1 MPSSSST
8 AILKSSTENE
18 KEELLGDYH
27 SEENTNEIIQ
37 VTNSP
42 ANSKKQS
49 NIAKL
54 TSGSTLEEM
63 IRLRNLKTSQN
74 ITESVPVPSSEHVAE
89 IVGRQGCKIKA
100 LRAKTNTYIKTPIRG
115 EQPQFVITGRKEDV
129 ITAKREIQL
138 AADHFSQI
146 RARRGGSSGAHTP
159 VQGQLISSPCNTRQ
173 GTPTP
178 PINTP
183 SKSSNS
189 VSSSSSSS
197 ISLSPPI
204 VHKITTVL
212 QEISSSI
219 SPKLNDDS
227 VDNTESTTLIRQQ
240 NEQVVQLQPGQIIT
254 KVSVPYQVV
263 GLVVGPRGT
272 TIKRIQQNTNT
283 YIVTPSR
290 DSQPVF
296 AIQGLPD
303 NVAQAKIEIEN
314 YIQLRTN
321 NNTTPTPPGQHQ
333 LSNGYSSS
341 SSSSSSSTSDPTSY
355 FNNNNNSN
363 QVNSVGLSS
372 FQNNDYEF
380 FNNGLDIMD
389 ELKLTK
395 KSENLLQESS
405 IWSSPI
411 STTFAQ
417 SEDCLVNSIQQN
429 LNPNLNSINGIR
441 SSLSS
446 ASSTSSSA
454 SSSFSLA
461 KNDTTFQFFNN
472 QTESLNGLINGIESM
487 NIMSGYGSN
496 NTKSINDPFLS
507 TLNENSGY
515 SASSSLSSS
524 SSSNDNT
531 HSIFQ
536 QHENLFNNHNNCNS
550 NTHLISQE
558 AFNQDFNHLYPET
571 GAASFLT
578 NFQQQQQP
586 QYF

>member
-1 MPSSSST
+1 MPASSLPVEKDGEVH
-8 AILKSSTENE
+8 IENE
-18 KEELLGDYH
+18 VEVPETAPVKKE
-27 SEENTNEIIQ
+27 
-37 VTNSP
+37 
-42 ANSKKQS
+42 S

-146 RARRGGSSGAHTP
+146 RARRGGANTP
-159 VQGQLISSPCNTRQ
+159 IQTQQQLIPSPCNTRQ

-183 SKSSNS
+183 SKTNS

-197 ISLSPPI
+197 ISLSPPV
-204 VHKITTVL
+204 VHKLTAVL
-212 QEISSSI
+212 QDINNGSI
-219 SPKLNDDS
+219 SPKLADDIHS
-227 VDNTESTTLIRQQ
+227 DSGSDSTTLIRQQ
-240 NEQVVQLQPGQIIT
+240 SEQVIQLQPGQIIT
-254 KVSVPYQVV
+254 KVTVPYQVV

-296 AIQGLPD
+296 AIQGLPE
-303 NVAQAKIEIEN
+303 NVAQAKVEIEN

-321 NNTTPTPPGQHQ
+321 NNPTPT
-333 LSNGYSSS
+333 SMNVYSS
-341 SSSSSSSTSDPTSY
+341 SSSSSSSTSSTSDPAMY
-355 FNNNNNSN
+355 FNNTTNMLNSF
-363 QVNSVGLSS
+363 STG
-372 FQNNDYEF
+372 NDYEF
-380 FNNGLDIMD
+380 FSNGL
-389 ELKLTK
+389 ELTDDLKFMK
-395 KSENLLQESS
+395 KSDNNTLLQESS
-405 IWSSPI
+405 IWSSPA
-411 STTFAQ
+411 STFNTQ
-417 SEDCLVNSIQQN
+417 SDDSLVTSIQQN
-429 LNPNLNSINGIR
+429 LNPTLNSINGFR

-461 KNDTTFQFFNN
+461 KNDTFQFFNSAS
-472 QTESLNGLINGIESM
+472 QVDSLTGLINGIDSM
-487 NIMSGYGSN
+487 NIMSSYNGLG
-496 NTKSINDPFLS
+496 
-507 TLNENSGY
+507 TLNENF
-515 SASSSLSSS
+515 SASSSLSS

-536 QHENLFNNHNNCNS
+536 QSEHLFNNHTGGCSGLINQETLNN
-550 NTHLISQE
+550 E
-558 AFNQDFNHLYPET
+558 FNHLYPVT
-571 GAASFLT
+571 GGAT
-578 NFQQQQQP
+578 NFLSNFQQP

>member
-1 MPSSSST
+1 MPASTAVVVDTTQTVEFSKACEVGPAQTVSINELHSSS
-8 AILKSSTENE
+8 
-18 KEELLGDYH
+18 EEL
-27 SEENTNEIIQ
+27 NELTSAVQ
-37 VTNSP
+37 MP
-42 ANSKKQS
+42 AKKQS
-49 NIAKL
+49 NIDKL
-54 TSGSTLEEM
+54 TSGSTIEEM

-146 RARRGGSSGAHTP
+146 RARRGNGANTP
-159 VQGQLISSPCNTRQ
+159 IQGQQLIPSPCHTRQ

-183 SKSSNS
+183 NKINS

-197 ISLSPPI
+197 ISLSPPA
-204 VHKITTVL
+204 VHKINNL
-212 QEISSSI
+212 NQGMASSI
-219 SPKLNDDS
+219 SPKL
-227 VDNTESTTLIRQQ
+227 TEGVPDHLINSLDTNELHSSCTLIRQQ
-240 NEQVVQLQPGQIIT
+240 TEQVMQLQPGQIIT

-283 YIVTPSR
+283 YIITPSR

-321 NNTTPTPPGQHQ
+321 TTTGQSHPLGLQ
-333 LSNGYSSS
+333 TNNGYNSSS
-341 SSSSSSSTSDPTSY
+341 SSSSASSTSDPSPY
-355 FNNNNNSN
+355 FPSN
-363 QVNSVGLSS
+363 ANCGGGNVIGSFSS
-372 FQNNDYEF
+372 NDYEF
-380 FNNGLDIMD
+380 FTNGLELMD
-389 ELKLTK
+389 ELKLK
-395 KSENLLQESS
+395 NNALLQESS
-405 IWSSPI
+405 IWSSPAN
-411 STTFAQ
+411 TFGSQ
-417 SEDCLVNSIQQN
+417 SDDCLVNSIQQN
-429 LNPNLNSINGIR
+429 LNPTLNSLNGIR

-446 ASSTSSSA
+446 SSSTSSSA

-461 KNDTTFQFFNN
+461 KNDSTLQFFNP
-472 QTESLNGLINGIESM
+472 QSDSLSGLISGIESM
-487 NIMSGYGSN
+487 NIINYGAS
-496 NTKSINDPFLS
+496 LG
-507 TLNENSGY
+507 TLNENGSGY
-515 SASSSLSSS
+515 SASSSLSS

-536 QHENLFNNHNNCNS
+536 QHENLFNS
-550 NTHLISQE
+550 NQPLIG
-558 AFNQDFNHLYPET
+558 QDFLN
-571 GAASFLT
+571 
-578 NFQQQQQP
+578 NFQQQP

>member
-1 MPSSSST
+1 MPASTAVVVDTTQTVEFTKACEVGQAQAVSINELHSSS
-8 AILKSSTENE
+8 
-18 KEELLGDYH
+18 EEL
-27 SEENTNEIIQ
+27 NELTSAVQ
-37 VTNSP
+37 MP
-42 ANSKKQS
+42 PKKQS
-49 NIAKL
+49 NIDKL
-54 TSGSTLEEM
+54 TSGSTIEEM

-146 RARRGGSSGAHTP
+146 RARRGNGANTP
-159 VQGQLISSPCNTRQ
+159 IQGQQLIPSPCHTRQ

-183 SKSSNS
+183 GKTNS

-197 ISLSPPI
+197 ISLSPPS
-204 VHKITTVL
+204 VHKINTL
-212 QEISSSI
+212 NQGMASSI
-219 SPKLNDDS
+219 SPKL
-227 VDNTESTTLIRQQ
+227 TEGVPDHLINSLDTNELQSSCTLIRQQ
-240 NEQVVQLQPGQIIT
+240 TEQVMQLQPGQIIT

-283 YIVTPSR
+283 YIITPSR

-321 NNTTPTPPGQHQ
+321 TATGQAHPLGLQ
-333 LSNGYSSS
+333 TNNGYNSSS
-341 SSSSSSSTSDPTSY
+341 SSSSASSTSDPSSY
-355 FNNNNNSN
+355 FSSNSN
-363 QVNSVGLSS
+363 CGSGNVIGSFSS
-372 FQNNDYEF
+372 NDYEF
-380 FNNGLDIMD
+380 FTNGLELMD
-389 ELKLTK
+389 ELKLK
-395 KSENLLQESS
+395 NNALLQESS
-405 IWSSPI
+405 IWSSP
-411 STTFAQ
+411 TNTFGSQ
-417 SEDCLVNSIQQN
+417 SDDCLVNSIQQN
-429 LNPNLNSINGIR
+429 LNPTLNSLNGIR

-446 ASSTSSSA
+446 SSSTSSSA

-461 KNDTTFQFFNN
+461 KNDSTLQFFNS
-472 QTESLNGLINGIESM
+472 QSDSLSGLISGIESM
-487 NIMSGYGSN
+487 NIMNYGAS
-496 NTKSINDPFLS
+496 LG
-507 TLNENSGY
+507 TLNENSSGY
-515 SASSSLSSS
+515 SASSSLSS

-536 QHENLFNNHNNCNS
+536 QHENLFNQP
-550 NTHLISQE
+550 LIG
-558 AFNQDFNHLYPET
+558 QDFLN
-571 GAASFLT
+571 
-578 NFQQQQQP
+578 NFQQQP

>member
-1 MPSSSST
+1 MPTSSSVT
-8 AILKSSTENE
+8 VKPIEHE
-18 KEELLGDYH
+18 KEELGTI
-27 SEENTNEIIQ
+27 SGEEIVDAT
-37 VTNSP
+37 P
-42 ANSKKQS
+42 APVVNKKQS

-54 TSGSTLEEM
+54 TSGGSALEEM

-146 RARRGGSSGAHTP
+146 RARRGGSGAHTP
-159 VQGQLISSPCNTRQ
+159 IQGQQLISSPCNTRQ

-183 SKSSNS
+183 SKTNS

-204 VHKITTVL
+204 SHKITTVL
-212 QEISSSI
+212 HDISSSV
-219 SPKLNDDS
+219 SPKLSDDNDI
-227 VDNTESTTLIRQQ
+227 NLIESTTLIRQQ
-240 NEQVVQLQPGQIIT
+240 SEQIVQLQPGQIIT

-303 NVAQAKIEIEN
+303 NVAQAKCEIEN

-321 NNTTPTPPGQHQ
+321 TSAAPAPQQ
-333 LSNGYSSS
+333 SNGYCS
-341 SSSSSSSTSDPTSY
+341 SSSSSSSTSDPSSY
-355 FNNNNNSN
+355 FSNPNNVLN
-363 QVNSVGLSS
+363 S
-372 FQNNDYEF
+372 FQSNDYEF
-380 FNNGLDIMD
+380 FTNGLDIID
-389 ELKLTK
+389 DLKLSK
-395 KSENLLQESS
+395 KSESTLLQESS
-405 IWSSPI
+405 IWSSPVN
-411 STTFAQ
+411 TFTQ
-417 SEDCLVNSIQQN
+417 SDDCLVNSIQQN
-429 LNPNLNSINGIR
+429 LNPTLNSINGVR

-461 KNDTTFQFFNN
+461 KNDNTFQFFNS
-472 QTESLNGLINGIESM
+472 QSDSLSGLINGIDSM
-487 NIMSGYGSN
+487 SLMSSYN
-496 NTKSINDPFLS
+496 AKSANDPFLS
-507 TLNENSGY
+507 TLSENCGY

-524 SSSNDNT
+524 SSNDNA

-536 QHENLFNNHNNCNS
+536 HHENLFSQSSNHQALANQD
-550 NTHLISQE
+550 T
-558 AFNQDFNHLYPET
+558 FNQDFSHLYPVA
-571 GAASFLT
+571 GVASGFLS
-578 NFQQQQQP
+578 NFQQP